1 MGRERFDYNFKQ
13 SWMPPESFLREDS
26 QFSRKFV
33 NNLMSF
39 KNIFTDLR
47 SVFRIKEYFL
57 LNDIKFWYKYLVY
70 LIFFFN
76 FNFFKKTGWGREQ
89 MSGMF
94 CLAGAHV
101 YISGQNL

>member
-26 QFSRKFV
+26 QFSRKFA

-57 LNDIKFWYKYLVY
+57 LNDIKF
-70 LIFFFN
+70 
-76 FNFFKKTGWGREQ
+76 
-89 MSGMF
+89 
-94 CLAGAHV
+94 
-101 YISGQNL
+101 